1 MLNFTRKTYL
11 LYFQETEHDIETFF
25 AIKQCCRPETT
36 KIYKELE
43 RLHEKN
49 KFYSYGYTSRE
60 AEFIFYKGYFINN
73 YKNKQNAND

>member
-25 AIKQCCRPETT
+25 AIKQCCRPENT
-36 KIYKELE
+36 KIYKQLE
-43 RLHEKN
+43 NLHNKN

-60 AEFIFYKGYFINN
+60 TEFIFYKGYYNN
-73 YKNKQNAND
+73 KKNTN

>member
-25 AIKQCCRPETT
+25 AIKQCCRPENT
-36 KIYKELE
+36 KAYKELE
-43 RLHEKN
+43 NLHNKN

>member
-1 MLNFTRKTYL
+1 MLNLNRKTYL
-11 LYFQETEHDIETFF
+11 LYFQESEHDIETFF
-25 AIKQCCRPETT
+25 AIKQCCRPENT

-60 AEFIFYKGYFINN
+60 REFIYYKGYFFNN

>member
-25 AIKQCCRPETT
+25 AIKQCYRPENT

-43 RLHEKN
+43 NLHNKN

-60 AEFIFYKGYFINN
+60 AEFIFYKGYFFNN

>member
-25 AIKQCCRPETT
+25 AIKQCSRPENT

-49 KFYSYGYTSRE
+49 KFYSYRRE
-60 AEFIFYKGYFINN
+60 
-73 YKNKQNAND
+73 KQTGRIATPYQPGVGTTKTVTVS